1 MLGGKMKRTVG
12 VRLFTLLVWLA
23 CLTGL
28 SVSATFLIGHAV
40 YKKQSNDK
48 DEQILAARKDNKFL
62 SDKNIEL
69 QNSLQKLEDEYG
81 NLEVRYKDLAA
92 SLVLAQHTAAVN
104 TKSLLLGP
112 PPIEQPLVREGEFA
126 AELASAF
133 NLTSLH
139 DEAAGESYLASV
151 NIMPKNGWISDY
163 PVTPDII
170 AEVRDSA
177 ARSASSGN
185 LQISETDAVGVVDNV
200 SMAMNLPVKV
210 NYESNLEHQSRS
222 APPPPEA
229 YEYLEPSVV
238 EDYYDDNKPPIVT
251 YYPPPLG
258 YGYLYDWVPWPFWW
272 GGYRFGGFFI
282 LVDFDRNHHHK
293 PFTNHITTANG
304 TVSRINATTRASATA
319 NRQTGSGANTA
330 TTAGASAP
338 QNLTSSGSALNTGR
352 TIRDPG
358 SATQNTERLTSPRGG
373 PVAAS
378 RSPSHDGRTFK
389 GAPSPRFSPGGGSD
403 GGPKGGGGLGEVHVG
418 GHH

>member
-1 MLGGKMKRTVG
+1 MKRTVG

-104 TKSLLLGP
+104 TKSSLLGP

-222 APPPPEA
+222 APPPEA

-251 YYPPPLG
+251 L
-258 YGYLYDWVPWPFWW
+258 L
-272 GGYRFGGFFI
+272 
-282 LVDFDRNHHHK
+282 
-293 PFTNHITTANG
+293 
-304 TVSRINATTRASATA
+304 
-319 NRQTGSGANTA
+319 
-330 TTAGASAP
+330 SAP
-338 QNLTSSGSALNTGR
+338 
-352 TIRDPG
+352 PG
-358 SATQNTERLTSPRGG
+358 IWLSL
-373 PVAAS
+373 
-378 RSPSHDGRTFK
+378 
-389 GAPSPRFSPGGGSD
+389 
-403 GGPKGGGGLGEVHVG
+403 
-418 GHH
+418 